1 MVQLAA
7 TDNAR
12 GGVGMALPPARGHT
26 LTALLDMGRV
36 HDAMMALARCATM
49 PSYLLYQDRG
59 ATDWPLSE
67 GDTLAALIEGRA
79 ALIVIDM
86 QQGYAQPSE
95 QAAIPLMPGFA
106 EQVERVIGV
115 VEACRA
121 AGVPVIFT
129 QEVHRRDL
137 VDFGRELD
145 GDESIHCLEGD
156 AGTELVDELRPR
168 EGDYLIVKRRYS
180 CFFGTDLEILLR
192 GLEVRTL
199 LLVGGL
205 TDVCV
210 HYTFADAHQWNY
222 HVRVLQDCVLGST
235 VDRHHASLSAMEY
248 LQHGARQ
255 TSQEVLAALDKLA
268 QPAIAQGT

>member
-1 MVQLAA
+1 M
-7 TDNAR
+7 
-12 GGVGMALPPARGHT
+12 
-26 LTALLDMGRV
+26 
-36 HDAMMALARCATM
+36 
-49 PSYLLYQDRG
+49 
-59 ATDWPLSE
+59 
-67 GDTLAALIEGRA
+67 AALIEGRA

-86 QQGYAQPSE
+86 QQGYSQPFKE
-95 QAAIPLMPGFA
+95 AGIPLMAGFA
-106 EQVERVIGV
+106 EQVDRVVGV

-121 AGVPVIFT
+121 ASVPVVFT

-156 AGTELVDELRPR
+156 PGTELVEELRPR
-168 EGDYLIVKRRYS
+168 EGDYLIAKRRYS

-192 GLEVRTL
+192 GLDVHTL

-222 HVRVLQDCVLGST
+222 HVRVLEDCVLGST
-235 VDRHHASLSAMEY
+235 AERHQASLSAMEY

-255 TSQEVLAALDKLA
+255 TSQHVLAALGQLA
-268 QPAIAQGT
+268 QPTVPQRT